1 MEGKHHERH
10 YPKTRHVRRFHPCQ
24 RSCPYRLR
32 QHRDDSHD
40 HRHAPPLF
48 ASSAAPVAATATAPA
63 PAPSA
68 TPASSQICTSHACIV
83 SDVEKSLVGLVAKD
97 ESVITKA
104 VCYKSTV
111 KANPG
116 DTYTVSCDVTYS
128 DGTVY
133 SGDATLL
140 VAKDQIAWEPTGQV
154 S

>member
-1 MEGKHHERH
+1 MNAT
-10 YPKTRHVRRFHPCQ
+10 TR
-24 RSCPYRLR
+24 
-32 QHRDDSHD
+32 
-40 HRHAPPLF
+40 RHAPIALLILASALALTACASTGTTATTTGTPPPLF
-48 ASSAAPVAATATAPA
+48 ASSAAPVAATTTAPA

>member
-1 MEGKHHERH
+1 MS
-10 YPKTRHVRRFHPCQ
+10 TVRRLTLAASLAASALALTGCASTGTTPTT
-24 RSCPYRLR
+24 
-32 QHRDDSHD
+32 
-40 HRHAPPLF
+40 ATTTPP
-48 ASSAAPVAATATAPA
+48 ASSAAPVAATSAAPA
-63 PAPSA
+63 PTPSA
-68 TPASSQICTSHACIV
+68 ASTAICTSHACIV
-83 SDVEKSLVGLVAKD
+83 TDVQRSLVGLVAKD

-104 VCYKSTV
+104 TCFKSTV

>member
-1 MEGKHHERH
+1 MNAT
-10 YPKTRHVRRFHPCQ
+10 TR
-24 RSCPYRLR
+24 RLTLAASILASALALTACAAASSSAPSAPA
-32 QHRDDSHD
+32 SHT
-40 HRHAPPLF
+40 P
-48 ASSAAPVAATATAPA
+48 SAAPVAATSAV
-63 PAPSA
+63 PAPSPSA
-68 TPASSQICTSHACIV
+68 ASTAICTSHACIV

>member
-1 MEGKHHERH
+1 MNGT
-10 YPKTRHVRRFHPCQ
+10 TR
-24 RSCPYRLR
+24 RLTLAA
-32 QHRDDSHD
+32 SL
-40 HRHAPPLF
+40 AASALALTACASTGMTATTTGTPPPLF
-48 ASSAAPVAATATAPA
+48 ASSAAPVAATTTAPA

-68 TPASSQICTSHACIV
+68 TPASSRICTSHACIV